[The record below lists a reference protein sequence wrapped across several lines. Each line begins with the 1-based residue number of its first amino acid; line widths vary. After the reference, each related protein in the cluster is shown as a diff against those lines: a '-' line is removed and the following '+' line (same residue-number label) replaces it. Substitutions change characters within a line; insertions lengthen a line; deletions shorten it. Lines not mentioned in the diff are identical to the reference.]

1 MIRVIVAGACGRM
14 GRMIVEGIAE
24 QGDME
29 LVGAIARPGRPQI
42 GRDIG
47 EVAGVGTLGVPVSS
61 DLPASLSQGDVVI
74 EFTRP
79 SVTIEHLR
87 HTVEMNKP
95 MAIGTTGFTKDEL
108 AEVRE
113 LAVQIPCVMAS
124 NMSMG
129 VNILSQA
136 IALAANMLG
145 DDYDVE
151 VIETH
156 HNQKVDSPSG
166 TALRLAEGTA
176 EVLGRQLPEVSVYGR
191 HGIIGHRSEKEIGV
205 HAIRGGDLAGNH
217 TVLFANADE
226 RIEITH
232 HSHSR
237 EAYANGAIRAAKW
250 VVNAP
255 KGLHDINE
263 VFV

>member
-14 GRMIVEGIAE
+14 GKMLVKGINE
-24 QGDME
+24 QEDMQ
-29 LVGAIARPGRPQI
+29 LVGAIARPGHPQI

-47 EVAGVGTLGVPVSS
+47 EVAGVGTLGVLVSGA
-61 DLPASLSQGDVVI
+61 LPTILPQGDVVI
-74 EFTRP
+74 EFTTP

-87 HTVEMNKP
+87 DTVEMDKP
-95 MAIGTTGFTKDEL
+95 MVVGTTGFTKDEL

-176 EVLGRQLPEVSVYGR
+176 DVLGRKLPEVGVYGR
-191 HGIIGHRSEKEIGV
+191 HGIIATRSEKEIGV

-217 TVLFANADE
+217 TVLFANADD

-255 KGLHDINE
+255 KGLYDINE
-263 VFV
+263 VFA